1 MTPVRLL
8 PVLLFAFAGAALAQS
23 SPNHNDQP
31 VTFSGLTPKEIKS
44 LLRDIKGTVKDLN
57 GNAIEGALVR
67 LKDLKTGR
75 EVTTETSKDG
85 AYIYYDLDIRDDY
98 EITASHDGFKGPVM
112 KKVSEYDTRKP
123 AIRNFELE
131 RKTEKKPG

>member
-1 MTPVRLL
+1 MKFARLL

-31 VTFSGLTPKEIKS
+31 VTFSGLAPKVEKS
-44 LLRDIKGTVKDLN
+44 FLRDIKGTVKDVN
-57 GNAIEGALVR
+57 GNALQGAIVR
-67 LKDLKTGR
+67 LKDLKSGKV
-75 EVTTETSKDG
+75 VTTETDKDG
-85 AYIYYDLDIRDDY
+85 AYVYYDLDIRSEY
-98 EITASHDGFKGPVM
+98 ELTATHDGFQGPVT
-112 KKVSEYDTRKP
+112 KRVSEYDTRRP